1 MHLFTLTDMKR
12 VTISFDEK
20 SEQAVQYVQANA
32 EKKISYNEAVRR
44 LVLAGFETLCG
55 KKEIPA
61 E

>member
-1 MHLFTLTDMKR
+1 MTDMKR

-55 KKEIPA
+55 KKDIPA
-61 E
+61 D